1 MITAFERMLDRRS
14 PRGPDTELLRL
25 TPIETEII
33 SLREENRQLTTY
45 VYVMGGILLLIFLVA
60 RR

>member
-1 MITAFERMLDRRS
+1 
-14 PRGPDTELLRL
+14 LRL
-25 TPIETEII
+25 SPIETEIMA
-33 SLREENRQLTTY
+33 LREENRQLTTY